1 MTHDRIL
8 SRLVERLRGTFGD
21 FVAVRDLRRTRRV
34 EGDAWCATL
43 AVATSAE
50 ELILGEF
57 DVGEDGTLTTPL
69 TVDAVLAAVRRAP
82 VLITEAGLRDSR
94 ESLSDILLDPADD
107 DAYDAA
113 LDSSSSAAIYEAA
126 IA

>member
-57 DVGEDGTLTTPL
+57 DVGEDGTLTTRSRSTPFSRRCG
-69 TVDAVLAAVRRAP
+69 VRP
-82 VLITEAGLRDSR
+82 
-94 ESLSDILLDPADD
+94 
-107 DAYDAA
+107 
-113 LDSSSSAAIYEAA
+113 SS
-126 IA
+126 